1 MKMINRETSRPLVS
15 VENMSFAFGDG
26 ELRKQILFDIHFD
39 IVQGEIVL
47 LTGPSG
53 SGKTTILTLVG
64 GLRSVREG
72 EMTVLGTDFKNA
84 SPEKLVETRRKI
96 GFIFQAHNLMD
107 FLTARENVAM
117 AMQLHPKVSA
127 VESRERVSELLE
139 LVGLH
144 DRMDYYPAKLSVGQR
159 QRVAI
164 ARALVG
170 RPQLVLADEPTAALD
185 SHSGRDVVQLLRR
198 LATDHGAAILMVT
211 HDNRVLDV
219 ADRILEMEDGRIKE
233 PRLRQHDCSRNAG
246 AETIDR
252 ERPCSS

>member
-1 MKMINRETSRPLVS
+1 MRMIKHETSRPIVS

-39 IVQGEIVL
+39 IFQGEIVL

-84 SPEKLVETRRKI
+84 SPEKLVAIRRKI

-117 AMQLHPKVSA
+117 AMQLHPEVAA

-139 LVGLH
+139 LVGLQ

-233 PRLRQHDCSRNAG
+233 PRTTA
-246 AETIDR
+246 TTT
-252 ERPCSS
+252 